1 MQTII
6 KITKGLGIFILLL
19 LSFIAF
25 FIISLLLG
33 YSFIL
38 LGWIKMGII
47 MSVILIG
54 GIYYV
59 LKKR

>member
-1 MQTII
+1 MGTIL
-6 KITKGLGIFILLL
+6 KITKGVGVFILLL
-19 LSFIAF
+19 LGFIAF
-25 FIISLLLG
+25 FIVSFFIGWSIIKLG
-33 YSFIL
+33 Y
-38 LGWIKMGII
+38 IKMGII